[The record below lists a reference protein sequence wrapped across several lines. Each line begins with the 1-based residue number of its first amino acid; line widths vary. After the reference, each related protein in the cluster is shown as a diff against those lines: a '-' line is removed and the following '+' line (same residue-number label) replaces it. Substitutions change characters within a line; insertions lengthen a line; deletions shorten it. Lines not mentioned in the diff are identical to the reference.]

1 MTMDELRVEALQ
13 RKRKPPEEQATSPA
27 PKRPVA
33 IDSPDR
39 LLSQQASQL
48 AIDCPVTQRAAARSP
63 LDELDAP
70 FALRFALAAE
80 AAAGRPAA
88 TTTLDALDFARRR
101 TAVLLDAAL
110 PGADAPPNHISF
122 LSEGTNDE
130 MVKFL
135 SPFLPLA
142 RLLGIPLLDF
152 DAYQLSGD
160 AAPTARA
167 VTPAVVSFF
176 RANA

>member
-1 MTMDELRVEALQ
+1 MRLSGAHAIDTATVLRRSHLHLSPCVGLL
-13 RKRKPPEEQATSPA
+13 ATSSRSLLENVHSLGAAAPSGWQPA
-27 PKRPVA
+27 SA
-33 IDSPDR
+33 
-39 LLSQQASQL
+39 L
-48 AIDCPVTQRAAARSP
+48 ARELYAAAR
-63 LDELDAP
+63 
-70 FALRFALAAE
+70 
-80 AAAGRPAA
+80 
-88 TTTLDALDFARRR
+88 
-101 TAVLLDAAL
+101 

-167 VTPAVVSFF
+167 VTPAVLSFF
-176 RANA
+176 RSNA

>member
-1 MTMDELRVEALQ
+1 M
-13 RKRKPPEEQATSPA
+13 
-27 PKRPVA
+27 
-33 IDSPDR
+33 
-39 LLSQQASQL
+39 
-48 AIDCPVTQRAAARSP
+48 
-63 LDELDAP
+63 
-70 FALRFALAAE
+70 
-80 AAAGRPAA
+80 
-88 TTTLDALDFARRR
+88 
-101 TAVLLDAAL
+101 LLDAAL

-167 VTPAVVSFF
+167 VTPAVLSFF